1 MKLEIIVSTLQ
12 DGIYNLKFSDKF
24 HYLVI
29 HQIPAVSDNEKY
41 KRYSLT
47 FPCNVKYIQS
57 NTKGLSISRNI
68 GFNNSTA
75 DYIWI
80 MDDDVV
86 VLEDSLTKF
95 YKLLSAFPEFDMYIV
110 EHSNTLSQPKSHK
123 KCKVVN
129 YYSAMSISSID
140 MIIKKSSINKIH
152 FDEQFGLGT
161 NYPSG
166 EEYIFAIDMLKSKKK
181 LLKVFDVY
189 SYHPDVS
196 SGYDFF
202 STRNKL
208 EAKLAMFSRCFGPF
222 WGRVLY
228 VLFITK
234 KMKTLI
240 KNRKIKNAVEVIFQ
254 KNISF

>member
-95 YKLLSAFPEFDMYIV
+95 YKLLSAFL
-110 EHSNTLSQPKSHK
+110 NLTCTLLNIQILYHNLKAIRNARLLTITPQ
-123 KCKVVN
+123 C
-129 YYSAMSISSID
+129 
-140 MIIKKSSINKIH
+140 
-152 FDEQFGLGT
+152 QFH
-161 NYPSG
+161 
-166 EEYIFAIDMLKSKKK
+166 
-181 LLKVFDVY
+181 LL
-189 SYHPDVS
+189 
-196 SGYDFF
+196 
-202 STRNKL
+202 
-208 EAKLAMFSRCFGPF
+208 
-222 WGRVLY
+222 
-228 VLFITK
+228 I
-234 KMKTLI
+234 
-240 KNRKIKNAVEVIFQ
+240 
-254 KNISF
+254 

>member
-24 HYLVI
+24 NYLVI
-29 HQIPAVSDNEKY
+29 HQIPTVSDNEKY
-41 KRYSLT
+41 KNYSLT

-68 GFNNSTA
+68 GLKNSTA

-86 VLEDSLTKF
+86 VFEDSLTKF
-95 YKLLSAFPEFDMYIV
+95 RELLSSFPEFDMYVV
-110 EHSNTLSQPKSHK
+110 EHSNTLSRSKSHNQ
-123 KCKVVN
+123 CKIIN

-140 MIIKKSSINKIH
+140 MIIKKSSINTIH
-152 FDEQFGLGT
+152 FDEKFGLGT

-166 EEYIFAIDMLKSKKK
+166 EEYIFAVDMLKNKKK

-202 STRNKL
+202 STKNKL
-208 EAKLAMFSRCFGPF
+208 EAKLAMFSRCFGSF
-222 WGRVLY
+222 WGRILY
-228 VLFITK
+228 ILFIIK
-234 KMKTLI
+234 KMKFLI
-240 KNRKIKNAVEVIFQ
+240 KNRKINNAIEVIF
-254 KNISF
+254 KRNISF